1 MEEFKISTKERYE
14 LVDITSNVHD
24 IVNESGIEE
33 GLVFIFTPHST
44 AGILIT
50 ENEEGLKKDWVSYFK
65 KMVSGNDFY
74 HDRIDNN
81 ADSHILSGLLGQ
93 GKTLPIKSGK
103 IYRGTWQNIFLA
115 DFDGPRERKV
125 SIHLLN
131 KN

>member
-14 LVDITSNVHD
+14 LVDITSNVED
-24 IVNESGIEE
+24 VVNESGIEE
-33 GLVFIFTPHST
+33 GLVFVFTPHST

-50 ENEEGLKKDWVSYFK
+50 ENEDGLKKDWISYFK

-81 ADSHILSGLLGQ
+81 ADSHILSGILGQ

-103 IYRGTWQNIFLA
+103 IYRGTWQNIFLV